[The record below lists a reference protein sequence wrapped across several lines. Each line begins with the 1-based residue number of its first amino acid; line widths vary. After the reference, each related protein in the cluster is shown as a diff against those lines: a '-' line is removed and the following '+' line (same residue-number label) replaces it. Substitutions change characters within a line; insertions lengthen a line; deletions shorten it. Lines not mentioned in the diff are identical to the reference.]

1 MEANE
6 YKEKIKELA
15 SHMKH
20 VGVGIS
26 SERLLNLLLEDN
38 TIIQQAGRPD
48 TRLRS
53 CSGDLYLCLA
63 ESMPK
68 DGIQLI
74 VTARK
79 KQLAKWSVEHDAGCH
94 GEPLLTAVVQDL
106 LINHSDGFGITRKHP
121 DRNDRLAI
129 AGALIAA
136 ILDVRIAEQEQ
147 RDKRDTEVQQS
158 RKKGAFAKLTALYKQ
173 IYATKQFDAGPCWC
187 GYVGLADV
195 KDIKIT
201 ADSLHIKYE
210 CSNCG
215 LRGERKWLA

>member
-1 MEANE
+1 METNE

-20 VGVGIS
+20 KGVGIS
-26 SERLLNLLLEDN
+26 FERLLNLLLEDN
-38 TIIQQAGRPD
+38 TIIQQAGHQD
-48 TRLRS
+48 AYLRLS
-53 CSGDLYLCLA
+53 NGDMYLCPVA
-63 ESMPK
+63 DSTR
-68 DGIQLI
+68 DGIQRI
-74 VTARK
+74 VAARK
-79 KQLAKWSVEHDAGCH
+79 KQLAEWSVEHDAGCH

-173 IYATKQFDAGPCWC
+173 IYATKQFDAGPC
-187 GYVGLADV
+187 
-195 KDIKIT
+195 
-201 ADSLHIKYE
+201 
-210 CSNCG
+210 
-215 LRGERKWLA
+215 